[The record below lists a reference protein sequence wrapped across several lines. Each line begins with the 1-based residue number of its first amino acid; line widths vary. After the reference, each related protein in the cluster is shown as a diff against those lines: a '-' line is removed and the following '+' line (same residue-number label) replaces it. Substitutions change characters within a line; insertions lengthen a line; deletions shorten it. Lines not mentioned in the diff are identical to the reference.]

1 MSEPPRKRVRAEKS
15 SANQKHCFVTI
26 GATATFD
33 ALIKKVLTP
42 AFIHALID
50 TKFTHLRIQ
59 YGRGNSPLYNQL
71 LEALPTDLKNDIH
84 IDGFDVRQ
92 DGLEADMLLARGHI
106 TREGER
112 TGPEGLVVAHAGSGT
127 ILDALRIGAP
137 LIVVPNTEL
146 LDNHQVELAEVLADQ
161 GYLVHG
167 KLDNLSAAVQE
178 ITSLRKRQKEEVD
191 ARVAH
196 VRSMKEPSTFMDIV
210 DEEMGWLD

>member
-15 SANQKHCFVTI
+15 SANQKYCFVTI

-33 ALIKKVLTP
+33 ALIKNVMTADFVKALTD
-42 AFIHALID
+42 A
-50 TKFTHLRIQ
+50 KFTHLRIQ
-59 YGRGNSPLYNQL
+59 YGKDNGPLYNQL
-71 LEALPTDLKNDIH
+71 LESLPAGIRDDIH

-167 KLDNLSAAVQE
+167 KLDKLPAAVHE
-178 ITSLRKRQKEEVD
+178 ITTLRKRQKEEVD

-196 VRSMKEPSTFMDIV
+196 VRSMKKPATFMDIV